1 MYFCPDED
9 WGFVCIC
16 SSGKRESING
26 IRAIYY
32 KTVNLLYGQYIK
44 PTEK

>member
-16 SSGKRESING
+16 SSGKRDEING
-26 IRAIYY
+26 IRKVYY
-32 KTVNLLYGQYIK
+32 QTVNLLYDQYVK
-44 PTEK
+44 Q